1 MMTSQSMSLMDILTP
16 PGNPWLADIARRKT
30 DLPAGVRIVR
40 FSESDDDTGAETSDG
55 ELMDTPK
62 RKK

>member
-1 MMTSQSMSLMDILTP
+1 MTSQSMSLMDILTP

-40 FSESDDDTGAETSDG
+40 FSDADDETGTESSGTE
-55 ELMDTPK
+55 MPDTPK
-62 RKK
+62 RRK

>member
-1 MMTSQSMSLMDILTP
+1 MTPQTMSLMDILTP
-16 PGNPWLADIARRKT
+16 PGNPWLASLARRKT

-40 FSESDDDTGAETSDG
+40 FGEGDDDTGLESASGET
-55 ELMDTPK
+55 ETTPA

>member
-1 MMTSQSMSLMDILTP
+1 MTSPSMSLMDILTP

-40 FSESDDDTGAETSDG
+40 FSDADDETGAELDG
-55 ELMDTPK
+55 TETAVAPK
-62 RKK
+62 RRK